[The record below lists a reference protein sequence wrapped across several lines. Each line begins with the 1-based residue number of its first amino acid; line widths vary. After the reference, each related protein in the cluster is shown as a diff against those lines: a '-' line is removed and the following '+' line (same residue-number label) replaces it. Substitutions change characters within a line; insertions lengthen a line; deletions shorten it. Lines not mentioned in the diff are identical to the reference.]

1 MIAAPSF
8 LERLDNLSDRLSPI
22 VVKEVRQMVR
32 GREFNYSFG
41 LSLITG
47 LTVAFFGAAGTWTGY
62 RSGAW
67 TVGWQIGCLTVLGL
81 IVIPLATMG
90 ALRSEKSERTFDLIT
105 LTTLSPRRIVIGKLT
120 AQGVK
125 LVTLFA
131 GAAPFIATGFLLGGI
146 DFVTIIVS
154 LTGLFLL
161 SLWACA
167 ACLFLSCLSTSRA
180 VSGVI
185 YAAVGLV
192 FLFLI
197 GPGGGILRLW
207 MFGGP
212 GFYAYGPPGM
222 GLTGLSLT
230 GSLGGGWWMFAI
242 IASFCLM
249 TIVNLVLLSENRL
262 TLPTENRVTALR
274 IGFFLQFLL
283 IVAWV
288 VLAVYLIPGPT
299 PASSG
304 IDGLG
309 VVAGL
314 QLAAVA
320 VFTVTEDL
328 LLSRRMVLQS
338 KSSRLRWL
346 MPVLGPGGAAGAI
359 YVLVQMALLLGIG
372 QAIAPSEMR
381 WLTAI
386 CGYICFFTGV
396 PVLAARVLAPRLQAK
411 QVRVAALLFF
421 PVVMLLADLVGYLA
435 SPGGFNFEYSRRH
448 VLNPFRTLA
457 NWPVASQF
465 HWDEFA
471 LAIGAIGFIV
481 YLALIRMGW
490 RANQEERNVPAVD

>member
-146 DFVTIIVS
+146 DFVTIMVS

-222 GLTGLSLT
+222 GLTGLSVT
-230 GSLGGGWWMFAI
+230 GSPGGGWWMFAI

-283 IVAWV
+283 IAAWV

-421 PVVMLLADLVGYLA
+421 PVVMLLADLAGYLA
-435 SPGGFNFEYSRRH
+435 SPRGFNFEYSRRH

>member
-1 MIAAPSF
+1 MIAAPGL
-8 LERLDNLSDRLSPI
+8 LERLDNLSDWLSPI

-47 LTVAFFGAAGTWTGY
+47 LTVAFFGAASTWTGY

-67 TVGWQIGCLTVLGL
+67 TFGWQIGCLTVLGL
-81 IVIPLATMG
+81 VVIPLATMG
-90 ALRSEKSERTFDLIT
+90 ALRSEKMERTFDLIT
-105 LTTLSPRRIVIGKLT
+105 LTTLSPRRIVVGKLT

-185 YAAVGLV
+185 YAAVGVV

-197 GPGGGILRLW
+197 GPGGSMLRYL
-207 MFGGP
+207 MFGP
-212 GFYAYGPPGM
+212 GFYGSPFVVVSLAGSPGDW
-222 GLTGLSLT
+222 
-230 GSLGGGWWMFAI
+230 WWMFAI

-288 VLAVYLIPGPT
+288 LLAVYASAPGPT
-299 PASSG
+299 PPASG

-309 VVAGL
+309 IAAGL

-346 MPVLGPGGAAGAI
+346 MPMLEPGGAAGAI

-396 PVLAARVLAPRLQAK
+396 PVLAARMFAPRLQAK

-421 PVVMLLADLVGYLA
+421 PVVVLLVDLIGYLA
-435 SPGGFNFEYSRRH
+435 SPGSFNFEYSSRH

-457 NWPVASQF
+457 NWSVASRF

-481 YLALIRMGW
+481 YLALIRLGW
-490 RANQEERNVPAVD
+490 RANQEQQNVPAVD

>member
-8 LERLDNLSDRLSPI
+8 LERLDNLSDWLSPI

-146 DFVTIIVS
+146 DFVTIMVS

-230 GSLGGGWWMFAI
+230 GSPGGGWWMFAI

>member
-1 MIAAPSF
+1 
-8 LERLDNLSDRLSPI
+8 
-22 VVKEVRQMVR
+22 MVR

-47 LTVAFFGAAGTWTGY
+47 LTVAFFGAASTWTGY

-67 TVGWQIGCLTVLGL
+67 TFGWQIGCLTVLGL
-81 IVIPLATMG
+81 VVIPLATMG
-90 ALRSEKSERTFDLIT
+90 ALRSEKMERTFDLIT
-105 LTTLSPRRIVIGKLT
+105 LTTLSPRRIVVGKLT

-180 VSGVI
+180 VSGLI
-185 YAAVGLV
+185 YAAVGVV

-197 GPGGGILRLW
+197 GPGGSMLRYL
-207 MFGGP
+207 MFGP
-212 GFYAYGPPGM
+212 GFYGSPFVVV
-222 GLTGLSLT
+222 SLA
-230 GSLGGGWWMFAI
+230 GSSGGGWWMFAI

-249 TIVNLVLLSENRL
+249 TIGNLVLLSENRL

-288 VLAVYLIPGPT
+288 LLAVYASAPGPT
-299 PASSG
+299 PPASG

-309 VVAGL
+309 IAAGL

-338 KSSRLRWL
+338 KSRRLRWL
-346 MPVLGPGGAAGAI
+346 MPMLEPGGAAGAI

-396 PVLAARVLAPRLQAK
+396 PVLAARVFAPRLQAK

-421 PVVMLLADLVGYLA
+421 PVVVLLVDLIGYLA
-435 SPGGFNFEYSRRH
+435 SPGSFNFEYSRRH

-465 HWDEFA
+465 HWEEFA
-471 LAIGAIGFIV
+471 LAIGAIGFAV

-490 RANQEERNVPAVD
+490 RVNQEERNVPAVH